1 MASAVARA
9 YNGNLGAEPSAGSR
23 DRAPGQR
30 VRRRSSPEAEA
41 LLVFRLSMEAAN
53 LPKFLKFGNANKSHI
68 CVIFAKKL
76 WVVTKLGGMEQ
87 NWGLCPPALC
97 PPAPAQNRHC
107 LCHEESGTLGCDRG
121 EGSGC
126 E

>member
-68 CVIFAKKL
+68 CVSFAKNYG
-76 WVVTKLGGMEQ
+76 WPQ
-87 NWGLCPPALC
+87 NW
-97 PPAPAQNRHC
+97 
-107 LCHEESGTLGCDRG
+107 ED
-121 EGSGC
+121 
-126 E
+126 